1 MVGRVLAALTIG
13 AAAVG
18 VAPRLVAS
26 STPPTTYRHLLVTGQ
41 SVAQGLESVP
51 VLTTSQPFDNTMLAF
66 EWAGDTRVY
75 TSLVPLVEGG
85 YPHNGETIASSW
97 ANTARVMQGAD
108 FRAIVSRHGVSGY
121 SYSQLAK
128 GTVPYADGMAQVAK
142 VQELLTANGD
152 RQVVDAV
159 AVIHGDADDVP
170 YGQSTPYAANLLQW
184 QADYQADV
192 RAITGQNEPV
202 VLMTDQMGQFA
213 SVTSAIPFAQLD
225 ASRVAPGAVVL
236 VGPKYFLDYVGNG
249 HLSNVSQRLLG
260 EYYAKVYDSLRQGQ
274 GWTPLSPKSATWCG
288 ATVRLQLHVPAGP
301 LVFDT
306 TQVAAAQDYGFEFA
320 DGSGAPPTIDQVAIA
335 GPDTIELT
343 LSRAP
348 GSNPRLRYAF
358 TAGPG
363 SGDWARGNVRD
374 SDPTVGLSG
383 TPLSNWLV
391 HFDEPITQNCTPGP
405 TTTTV
410 PVATTTTLSPTT
422 TTRPTSTT
430 SGPSTTRPAP
440 SSIQL
445 DVSVSG
451 RQVTLDWSQPSTG
464 EPDHYRIDTGFPGWG
479 SWTQSGQWTGSVF
492 DADGLPPGTYTATV
506 TALVAGA
513 PVADGSAPIAIGGVS
528 TTSAPPS
535 TTTTTRTS
543 TTSPSSSTTSAP
555 PSTVTTTRPS
565 SSLVVDASLA
575 GNQVSLTWSAP
586 ASGTPDLYRIDAG
599 VPGWGTWTQ
608 AGLWTGSVYSTDGL
622 SSGTYTATVTALVNG
637 SAVAVGSAGITV
649 GGQPTTTVPS
659 PTTTTRTAN
668 PTTTTTRPTSS
679 TTTTRPSSS
688 LLVLQ
693 AAVEGQRVSLNWSE
707 PATGAPDLYR
717 IDTGFPG
724 WGTWTQLGMWTGSV
738 YQGDGLPSGTYTA
751 TVTALVDGVAVAQGS
766 VGITIDGVLT
776 TAGAPIEP
784 ALTGM
789 RAPH

>member
-1 MVGRVLAALTIG
+1 MLGRVLAAVTIG

-18 VAPRLVAS
+18 VAPHLVGS

-51 VLTTSQPFDNTMLAF
+51 VLTTSQPFDNQMLAF
-66 EWAGDTRVY
+66 DWQGSTRVY

-97 ANTARVMQGAD
+97 ANTARVMQGGD

-121 SYSQLAK
+121 AYSQLAK
-128 GTVPYADGMAQVAK
+128 GTAPYADGMAQVTKA
-142 VQELLTANGD
+142 QELLSAAGD

-170 YGQSTPYAANLLQW
+170 YGQPTPYASNLLQW

-192 RAITGQNEPV
+192 RAITGQSEPV

-225 ASRVAPGAVVL
+225 ASRMAPGAVVL

-260 EYYAKVYDSLRQGQ
+260 EYYAKVYDSLRDGQ
-274 GWTPLSPKSATWCG
+274 GWTPLSPQSVTWCG
-288 ATVRLQLHVPAGP
+288 STVRLRLHVPAGP

-306 TQVAAAQDYGFEFA
+306 TQVASAQDYGFEFA
-320 DGSGAPPTIDQVAIA
+320 DASGVPPTIDQVVIT

-348 GSNPRLRYAF
+348 GSSPRLRYAF

-363 SGDWARGNVRD
+363 NEDWARGNVRD
-374 SDPTVGLSG
+374 SDATVGLSG

-391 HFDEPITQNCTPGP
+391 HFDEPMTQDCTSGP

-410 PVATTTTLSPTT
+410 PVATTTTLPPTT

-430 SGPSTTRPAP
+430 RPAP
-440 SSIQL
+440 GSMRL

-451 RQVTLDWSQPSTG
+451 RQVTFDWSHPSSG
-464 EPDHYRIDTGFPGWG
+464 EPEQYRIDTGFPGWG
-479 SWTQSGQWTGSVF
+479 SWTQSGRWTGSVV
-492 DADGLPPGTYTATV
+492 DTDGLP
-506 TALVAGA
+506 
-513 PVADGSAPIAIGGVS
+513 
-528 TTSAPPS
+528 
-535 TTTTTRTS
+535 
-543 TTSPSSSTTSAP
+543 
-555 PSTVTTTRPS
+555 
-565 SSLVVDASLA
+565 
-575 GNQVSLTWSAP
+575 
-586 ASGTPDLYRIDAG
+586 
-599 VPGWGTWTQ
+599 
-608 AGLWTGSVYSTDGL
+608 
-622 SSGTYTATVTALVNG
+622 SGTYTATVTALVG
-637 SAVAVGSAGITV
+637 GAAVATGSVPVIL
-649 GGQPTTTVPS
+649 GGVATTTTRPPS
-659 PTTTTRTAN
+659 TTTTTRTTTTSPSSSTTSGPPSTLTTTTRSSSSLAVDASLAAN
-668 PTTTTTRPTSS
+668 QVTLTWSAPASGIPDLYRIDAGIPGWGSWTQSGLYTGSVYGTDGLPAGTYTATVTALVGGNPVAVGTVAITVGGLPTTTAPTTTTTRPSNP
-679 TTTTRPSSS
+679 TTTTRPPSTTTTTRPPSSP

-693 AAVEGQRVSLNWSE
+693 AAVDGQRVSLNWSE
-707 PATGAPDLYR
+707 PASGAPELYR

-738 YQGDGLPSGTYTA
+738 YQGDGLPSGTYIA
-751 TVTALVDGVAVAQGS
+751 TITALVDGVAVAQGS
-766 VGITIDGVLT
+766 VGITIAGEATAAAPLVQPL
-776 TAGAPIEP
+776 TAGA
-784 ALTGM
+784 